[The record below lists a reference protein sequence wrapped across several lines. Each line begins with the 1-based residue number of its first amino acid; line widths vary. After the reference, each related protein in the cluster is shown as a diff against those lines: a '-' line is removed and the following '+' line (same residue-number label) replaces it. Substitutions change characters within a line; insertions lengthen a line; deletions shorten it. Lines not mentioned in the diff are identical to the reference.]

1 MKKMARILR
10 GNAIMAPSDVEPV
23 ITLMGSA
30 EDKVSRKYIINA
42 LMHTS
47 AGPVVTA

>member
-10 GNAIMAPSDVEPV
+10 GNAIMTPSDVETV
-23 ITLMGSA
+23 ISLMGSA

-42 LMHTS
+42 LMHTN
-47 AGPVVTA
+47 AGSVVAE

>member
-10 GNAIMAPSDVEPV
+10 GNAIMAASDVEAV
-23 ITLMGSA
+23 VNLMGSA
-30 EDKVSRKYIINA
+30 DDKVSRKYIINA

-47 AGPVVTA
+47 SGPVVTE